1 MSCLCNRQQICC
13 NSTQVSIHP
22 LHFTT
27 DGVRDGMEEEE
38 GKDEGEAEEE
48 DEGDFVI
55 MEDSSDSEDEEE
67 EDDTLEVRCDL
78 VEGSPFACC

>member
-1 MSCLCNRQQICC
+1 MCNRQQICC

-22 LHFTT
+22 LHFST

-38 GKDEGEAEEE
+38 GKAGEEGEAEEE
-48 DEGDFVI
+48 DEGNFVI

-67 EDDTLEVRCDL
+67 EDNTLEVRCDL